1 MPSKARILRGFR
13 AIFGLARPDDAWAKA
28 RLLPEEY
35 ALFAALDPRDRE
47 HSVMVAKE
55 LLRRF
60 PDAPP
65 EAVRAALLHDAG
77 KAVRPYRALERI
89 LTALFEPW
97 LPELPPEP
105 LLPGFRGA
113 IQVRQHHERYAL
125 ARIDD
130 PSVRAILQAMAKD
143 PKASGKARRWGK
155 RIREVDDA
163 F

>member
-1 MPSKARILRGFR
+1 LPSKARILRGFR
-13 AIFGLARPDDAWAKA
+13 AIFGLARPDDGWAKSW
-28 RLLPEEY
+28 LLPEEY

-47 HSVMVAKE
+47 HSVLVAKE

-77 KAVRPYRALERI
+77 KAVRPYRPIERI

-97 LPELPPEP
+97 LPELPPKP

-113 IQVRQHHERYAL
+113 IQVRRHHERYIAERIQDPKVRTILLAL
-125 ARIDD
+125 AKGSDPWARRIRAIDD
-130 PSVRAILQAMAKD
+130 AC
-143 PKASGKARRWGK
+143 
-155 RIREVDDA
+155 
-163 F
+163 